1 MEGTVVNYDECR
13 VCYSSDGQLV
23 MQWKGK
29 ERSNLQGTKS
39 ETLCSFLPFVGMDG
53 TVIMSV
59 YILKGK
65 PNDSEDEILAR
76 VVLPNEREGKRGSW
90 PRFYAFTETGYINE
104 EVFEK
109 VMHKFIELWKL
120 QHPGLHVYVFG
131 DQLWSHI
138 NVSLIKYGIQNG
150 VYLWFFVS
158 NASHFMQPLDS
169 TPNVEFKK
177 NVGSYCGDAVFEN
190 LVANADL
197 RSALFAAVYK
207 AERDSYT
214 RAVIKDGFLKTGI
227 FPWDADKIREN
238 ARENIQGKIDSKVD
252 AEHRNATEAMTT
264 VLRMYLDKAKETNS
278 SVRSRTSWVGKNG
291 LFDPQQLLEYAEQQE
306 QEKKRIEEEK
316 EEKKDKKHKSR
327 RDKERKPRN
336 NKQKPGENSNATLRG
351 AICITMVER
360 AGYIVLNAIPS
371 SCAQNTRLTCHN
383 MKELMNKPTNT
394 PTYNERCSN

>member
-1 MEGTVVNYDECR
+1 MMDEVEVFISSVEAAQKRYAFREGTVVNYDECR

-39 ETLCSFLPFVGMDG
+39 ETLCSFLPFVGVDG

-76 VVLPNEREGKRGSW
+76 VVLPNEREGKRVSW

-120 QHPGLHVYVFG
+120 QHPGLHVNVFV

-169 TPNVEFKK
+169 TPNAHFKK
-177 NVGSYCGDAVFEN
+177 NVRSYCGDAVFEN

-238 ARENIQGKIDSKVD
+238 ARENIQREDRFQGGCRAQECNRGHDNCAAHVSGQGQ
-252 AEHRNATEAMTT
+252 RN
-264 VLRMYLDKAKETNS
+264 
-278 SVRSRTSWVGKNG
+278 
-291 LFDPQQLLEYAEQQE
+291 Q
-306 QEKKRIEEEK
+306 
-316 EEKKDKKHKSR
+316 
-327 RDKERKPRN
+327 
-336 NKQKPGENSNATLRG
+336 
-351 AICITMVER
+351 
-360 AGYIVLNAIPS
+360 
-371 SCAQNTRLTCHN
+371 
-383 MKELMNKPTNT
+383 
-394 PTYNERCSN
+394 

>member
-1 MEGTVVNYDECR
+1 ME
-13 VCYSSDGQLV
+13 
-23 MQWKGK
+23 
-29 ERSNLQGTKS
+29 
-39 ETLCSFLPFVGMDG
+39 
-53 TVIMSV
+53 
-59 YILKGK
+59 
-65 PNDSEDEILAR
+65 
-76 VVLPNEREGKRGSW
+76 
-90 PRFYAFTETGYINE
+90 
-104 EVFEK
+104 
-109 VMHKFIELWKL
+109 
-120 QHPGLHVYVFG
+120 
-131 DQLWSHI
+131 
-138 NVSLIKYGIQNG
+138 NG

-169 TPNVEFKK
+169 TPNAHFKK
-177 NVGSYCGDAVFEN
+177 NVRSYCGDAVFEN

-316 EEKKDKKHKSR
+316 EEKRQETQIKKRQREEAKEQQAEARRKQQCNFEGCNMHYYGGKGWIHCSQCDSFKLCPKHKTHLSQH
-327 RDKERKPRN
+327 ERTHE
-336 NKQKPGENSNATLRG
+336 Q
-351 AICITMVER
+351 
-360 AGYIVLNAIPS
+360 
-371 SCAQNTRLTCHN
+371 
-383 MKELMNKPTNT
+383 TN
-394 PTYNERCSN
+394 